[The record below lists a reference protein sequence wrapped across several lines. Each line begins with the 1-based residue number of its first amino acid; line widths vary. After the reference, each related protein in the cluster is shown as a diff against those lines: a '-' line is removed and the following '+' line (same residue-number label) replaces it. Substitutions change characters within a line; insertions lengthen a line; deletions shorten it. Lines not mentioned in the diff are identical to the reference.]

1 MYKWRSFLTVAEIA
15 TFIMWVSIPAQAQYY
30 TVNGPNLTYQ
40 ELQYLAALGIPPG
53 AYLMDARGN
62 MCPSSEPE
70 ATIRAANHGDP
81 LPDPR
86 AVIDPTGGCEGGSC
100 INFGPGYR

>member
-1 MYKWRSFLTVAEIA
+1 MYKWRSFLTVAGIA

-62 MCPSSEPE
+62 IAP
-70 ATIRAANHGDP
+70 ARARGNNSGGQSRRPVD
-81 LPDPR
+81 DPR